1 MTLAY
6 DLRPKTL
13 DQVIGQ
19 DHLTSP
25 GKPLYEMV
33 QSGSLSSFILYGP
46 PGCGKTSIAQGLSGS
61 MKLPFYE
68 FNASIDKKEKLQKIA
83 KEAFPLVLL
92 LDEIHRLTK
101 PNQDFL
107 LPYMES
113 GDMIVVGATTENPY
127 LSLAPAIRSRSFIF
141 EVHPLTPKVISQYLK
156 TLPQSKPF
164 TPEALAHLSN
174 SVNGDLRS
182 ALTILEILTQKER
195 VEVEDIEA
203 FTHQKHI
210 EGDLDGDTHY
220 NLLSALQ
227 KAIRGSDVNAALH
240 YGARLLEI
248 GDLLSLTRRLQVI
261 AYEDIGVANNQM
273 GTLTHQAC
281 QTALAIGLP
290 EAKIPIA
297 NVIVELALSPKS
309 NLAYMAMNQ
318 ALNDLKQISN
328 ITIPDHLKDTHYK
341 GAKDLGHGLTYKY
354 PHDYPYHVVTQTYLP
369 KDLENVQYFKTQ
381 NMPASKREQELLT
394 RWQQIE
400 AILHGH
406 IPPQ

>member
-19 DHLTSP
+19 EHLTSP

-33 QSGSLSSFILYGP
+33 QSGGLSSFILYGP

-68 FNASIDKKEKLQKIA
+68 FNASIDKKDKLQKIA
-83 KEAFPLVLL
+83 KESFPLVLL

-141 EVHPLTPKVISQYLK
+141 EAHPLTPKVISQYLK

-195 VEVEDIEA
+195 VEVEDVEA

-210 EGDLDGDTHY
+210 EGDLDGDAHY

-261 AYEDIGVANNQM
+261 AYEDIGIANYQM
-273 GTLTHQAC
+273 GILTHQAC

-309 NLAYMAMNQ
+309 NLAYMSMNQ
-318 ALNDLKQISN
+318 ALNDLKQVPN